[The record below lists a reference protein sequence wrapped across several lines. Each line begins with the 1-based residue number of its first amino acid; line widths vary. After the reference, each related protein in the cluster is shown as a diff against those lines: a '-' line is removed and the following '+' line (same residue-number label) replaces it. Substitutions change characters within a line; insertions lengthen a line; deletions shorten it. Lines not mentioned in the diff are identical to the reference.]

1 MSGTVIDKVP
11 CPKCVA
17 AGGDNS
23 GDNLVVYDDNW
34 GTCFAC
40 GHREKVGGAATAR
53 VVTEDNTPTRSSGFL
68 PLDFK
73 ELVSRRLTE
82 KTCRKFGYGVSK
94 FKGKTVQVAPFYKA
108 DGKTVA
114 YQKLRTKDK
123 DFPKLG
129 NAKEKAM
136 LFGEQLWA
144 PGGKMLVVTEGEI
157 DAMTVSQLYDHR
169 YPVVSLRD
177 GAGSAAGDFRNRVE
191 FLESFEK
198 VILMFDMDEPGQEA
212 AATAAEIL
220 SPGKTYVA
228 SLPCKD
234 ANQCLLEGK
243 GKEVLDAVWKAK
255 PYQLDGVVDGTD
267 LIEEALEDI
276 EQGLPWP
283 WASLTEKTYGR
294 RRGELYG
301 FGGGTGCG
309 KSTIFKQVGV
319 HILETEPDAKIGLIM
334 LEERPSLTLR
344 TMAGM
349 RMGARTNV
357 PTEDL
362 DRDALKQSMKDIAP
376 RCMFYNH
383 FGAKDWESIKS
394 RIRFM
399 VVGMGCRDIFLDHL
413 TAVAATM
420 ATDERKALDTL
431 MADMSGLAQELNCT
445 IYYVS
450 HLTTPEGVPHE
461 EGGRV
466 MEKHFRGS
474 RSIAFW
480 THFLFGIERDKQDL
494 DGVTT
499 FRVLKDRFTGDSNG
513 VTFGLS
519 YNKETGLLDE
529 CALPIK
535 ESKKSSSHGFGGGSF
550 DDEF

>member
-1 MSGTVIDKVP
+1 MSGEVIDKVA
-11 CPKCVA
+11 CPKCRET
-17 AGGDNS
+17 GGDSS

-40 GHREKVGGAATAR
+40 GHREKVGGEPSMK
-53 VVTEDNTPTRSSGFL
+53 TETIKTTPSNFL
-68 PLDFK
+68 AYEYKPL
-73 ELVSRRLTE
+73 VNRRITE
-82 KTCRKFGYGVSK
+82 ETCKKFNYGVAS
-94 FKGKTVQVAPFYKA
+94 FKGKTVQVAHYYEPGSKSA
-108 DGKTVA
+108 V

-123 DFPKLG
+123 DFPKIG
-129 NAKEKAM
+129 NAKAKAC
-136 LFGEQLWA
+136 LFGEPLWA

-169 YPVVSLRD
+169 YPVVSVRD
-177 GAGSAAGDFRNRVE
+177 GAGSAVGDFRNRVE

-198 VILMFDMDEPGQEA
+198 VIIMFDQDEPGQEA
-212 AATAAEIL
+212 AAAAAAIL
-220 SPGKTYVA
+220 SPGKAYIAT
-228 SLPCKD
+228 LPFKD
-234 ANQCLLEGK
+234 ANECLLNGK
-243 GKEVLDAVWKAK
+243 GKDVLDAVWKAK
-255 PYQLDGVVDGTD
+255 PYQIDGVVDGTD

-276 EQGLPWP
+276 ERGLPWP
-283 WASLTEKTYGR
+283 WPSLTEKTYGR

-319 HILETEPDAKIGLIM
+319 HILQNEPEANIGLIM

-349 RMGARTNV
+349 VMGARTNV
-357 PTEDL
+357 PTEEL
-362 DRDALKQSMKDIAP
+362 DRTALRDAMGKIAK

-399 VVGMGCRDIFLDHL
+399 VVGMGCKDIFLDHL

-420 ATDERKALDTL
+420 ELDERKALDKL
-431 MADMSGLAQELNCT
+431 MAEMSGLAQELNCT

-513 VTFGLS
+513 VTFGLA
-519 YNKETGLLDE
+519 YNKVTGHLDE

-535 ESKKSSSHGFGGGSF
+535 ETKKSSSHGFSGGY
-550 DDEF
+550 DDDF

>member
-1 MSGTVIDKVP
+1 MSGEVIDKRA
-11 CPKCVA
+11 CPKCRET
-17 AGGDNS
+17 GGDSS

-40 GHREKVGGAATAR
+40 GHREKVGESTAEPQVAPVKR
-53 VVTEDNTPTRSSGFL
+53 AGGLL
-68 PLDFK
+68 PVEFK

-82 KTCRKFGYGVSK
+82 ATCKKFNYGVSK
-94 FKGKTVQVAPFYKA
+94 FKGQAVQVAHYYEP
-108 DGKTVA
+108 GSNQPA

-129 NAKEKAM
+129 NPKAKTCM
-136 LFGEQLWA
+136 FGEQLWK
-144 PGGKMLVVTEGEI
+144 PGGKILVVTEGEI
-157 DAMTVSQLYDHR
+157 DAMSVSQLYDHR
-169 YPVVSLRD
+169 YPVVSVRD
-177 GAGSAAGDFRNRVE
+177 GAGSAAQDFRNRIE
-191 FLESFEK
+191 FLESFDRV
-198 VILMFDMDEPGQEA
+198 VIMFDQDDPGKEA
-212 AATAAEIL
+212 AQTVAAIL
-220 SPGKTYVA
+220 SPGKAYIA
-228 SLPCKD
+228 ELPCKD

-243 GKEVLDAVWKAK
+243 GKQVLNAVWEAK
-255 PYQLDGVVDGTD
+255 PYQLDGVVDGCE

-276 EQGLPWP
+276 ERGLPWP

-319 HILETEPDAKIGLIM
+319 HILQNEPDAKIGLIM

-349 RMGARTNV
+349 VMGARTNV

-362 DRDALKQSMKDIAP
+362 DRDALRNAMAEIAP
-376 RCMFYNH
+376 RCLFYNH

-420 ATDERKALDTL
+420 ELDERKALDKL

-494 DGVTT
+494 EGVTT

-513 VTFGLS
+513 VTFGLA
-519 YNKETGLLDE
+519 YNKQTGLLEE
-529 CALPIK
+529 CAIPIK
-535 ESKKSSSHGFGGGSF
+535 ETKKSSSHGFSGGY